1 MSRLSRFAEIDIYF
15 LKRAEQ
21 PYEGSIETRGAAAA
35 RAEIGGAKLVRHT
48 NNRSAH
54 RAVFVRALSPGNGSV
69 FVDPQSKSHCRY
81 DIRYDPATIPTGGRS
96 TGLRSGPSPYS
107 PEGQTQ
113 TGSL

>member
-1 MSRLSRFAEIDIYF
+1 MFRLSSFAEIDIHF
-15 LKRAEQ
+15 LERAEQ
-21 PYEGSIETRGAAAA
+21 PYEGPVEPIGATAA
-35 RAEIGGAKLVRHT
+35 RAEVGGSKLVRHT

-54 RAVFVRALSPGNGSV
+54 GAVFVRALSPGNGSV

-81 DIRYDPATIPTGGRS
+81 HIRYDPATIPTGGRS